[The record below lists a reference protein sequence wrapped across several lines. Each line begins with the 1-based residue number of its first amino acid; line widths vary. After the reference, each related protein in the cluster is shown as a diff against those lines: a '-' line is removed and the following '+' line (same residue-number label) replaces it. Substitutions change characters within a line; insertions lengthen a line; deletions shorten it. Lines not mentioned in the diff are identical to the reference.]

1 MKDKI
6 NEFLRITKELNK
18 IHIFPVMYGSL
29 GLYFL
34 LNKNGKDIMDIDI
47 VVPRI
52 FTDSK
57 LVKIVEV
64 MSKFGYKQDKIF
76 IQEFESSDH
85 RVGFE
90 SEDIFSKDVN
100 KKIEELNLVNIDGV
114 KFRTLNK
121 KDYRTL
127 YKKTLK
133 IWKNKI
139 NKIETKLKLLD

>member
-64 MSKFGYKQDKIF
+64 MSKFGYKQDKLDYDKLSIKEAG
-76 IQEFESSDH
+76 I
-85 RVGFE
+85 
-90 SEDIFSKDVN
+90 DIGINNIISLTTGSKRQMEAIKVFSVCG
-100 KKIEELNLVNIDGV
+100 L
-114 KFRTLNK
+114 R
-121 KDYRTL
+121 R
-127 YKKTLK
+127 
-133 IWKNKI
+133 
-139 NKIETKLKLLD
+139 